1 MQQEIITEDII
12 MEKIKKVVRRMVPA
26 MMLAF
31 FMSLFMPV
39 ARVNAAE
46 TERIASTRDGYVN
59 IVYSEGSSTGVTD
72 VDSALTNLKTLIVG
86 IVRVFGGIAALVGVV
101 ICVLG
106 FTSHNREQQW
116 AGVIVAIAGI
126 IVVFAPEIVN
136 AITGKQ
142 LF

>member
-1 MQQEIITEDII
+1 

-31 FMSLFMPV
+31 FMSVFMPV

-86 IVRVFGGIAALVGVV
+86 IVRVFGGIHHQVRHDPPEGVPDPGGGRQGGDV
-101 ICVLG
+101 HRHPRWLP
-106 FTSHNREQQW
+106 SRL
-116 AGVIVAIAGI
+116 AG
-126 IVVFAPEIVN
+126 
-136 AITGKQ
+136 
-142 LF
+142 